1 MTVTLKDVA
10 TLAGVSV
17 KTVSNVVN
25 GYAFVKPE
33 NRRRV
38 EEALAATGYR
48 PNVGARNLRRGRTG
62 FLALMVPELSIPYFG
77 ELAGLVITAAQKRG
91 WSVLIEQTQGTRV
104 ARARDAV
111 SLGPHLVDGALVHPE
126 ALEAADF
133 PSPGEIP
140 LVMLGEH
147 AVDVPIDHVA
157 IDNVLAAQT
166 AVSHLASL
174 GRTRIAAIGRNPSRG
189 TSSQRL
195 AGYRAALGGSGT
207 VLFGHFGGAGGEV
220 APVGGCGGDEVP
232 AGFGRAAGRGVLLQR
247 PAGDRRVAGGGRAGV
262 AGARG
267 RGDRRV
273 RQQRG
278 ERVLAAVVDDDRP
291 GQDGYWRRRRSTWCT
306 GASRGTRGCRRRTS
320 RRRSRWRSGRALG
333 LGEPARFEEAE
344 PTSPAPPRGVSSR
357 RLRLSRRESVP

>member
-91 WSVLIEQTQGTRV
+91 WSVLIEQTQGTRS
-104 ARARDAV
+104 RERETLS

-133 PSPGEIP
+133 PADPGGIP

-157 IDNVLAAQT
+157 IDNVLAAHT

-174 GRTRIAAIGRNPSRG
+174 GRTRIAAIGRNPARG

-195 AGYRAALGGSGT
+195 AGYRSALSWPRICPIRT
-207 VLFGHFGGAGGEV
+207 
-220 APVGGCGGDEVP
+220 PWWP
-232 AGFGRAAGRGVLLQR
+232 
-247 PAGDRRVAGGGRAGV
+247 
-262 AGARG
+262 
-267 RGDRRV
+267 
-273 RQQRG
+273 
-278 ERVLAAVVDDDRP
+278 
-291 GQDGYWRRRRSTWCT
+291 RRRS
-306 GASRGTRGCRRRTS
+306 GTARWGRRRCG
-320 RRRSRWRSGRALG
+320 RCWRLPSPPDAVFCFNDLLAIGALRAVAELG
-333 LGEPARFEEAE
+333 LRVPEDVAIVGFDNNEESAFSLPALTTIAPDKTALAEAAIDLVHRRITGEK
-344 PTSPAPPRGVSSR
+344 TLPPQDIQTPFA
-357 RLRLSRRESVP
+357 LEIRESTKGR